1 MIIECSSLI
10 TTRGLLQQS
19 DRAALLSPM
28 QVREDVTAGELAVLV
43 DAIPDSSRSIGMTVR
58 DYWEPT
64 MVQAEFADIVR
75 NLAAEI
81 IC

>member
-1 MIIECSSLI
+1 
-10 TTRGLLQQS
+10 
-19 DRAALLSPM
+19 M

-64 MVQAEFADIVR
+64 MVQAEFANIVR

-81 IC
+81 SC